1 MTAFRGGHL
10 TFWVGI
16 AVASSYNRNVD
27 VSVERSRGRAGGASG
42 QPIRVDARGP
52 RERAWTVVTVVV
64 AVVAVLLIWIV
75 TFTPTWAG
83 SVTPTTEIPV
93 VRGDPAR

>member
-1 MTAFRGGHL
+1 MP
-10 TFWVGI
+10 
-16 AVASSYNRNVD
+16 
-27 VSVERSRGRAGGASG
+27 G

-52 RERAWTVVTVVV
+52 RERAWTLVTIVV

-83 SVTPTTEIPV
+83 GATPASEIPAARAEP
-93 VRGDPAR
+93 VR